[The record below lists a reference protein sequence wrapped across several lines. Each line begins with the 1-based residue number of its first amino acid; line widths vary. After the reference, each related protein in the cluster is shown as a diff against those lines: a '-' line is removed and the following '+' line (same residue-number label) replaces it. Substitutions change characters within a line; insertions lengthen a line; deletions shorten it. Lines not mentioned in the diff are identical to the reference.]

1 MKPPKRTVLWAFWE
15 GKTMLLSEARR
26 RGMDW
31 EYFWVDYDRIERS
44 HEWEY
49 QRQCREY
56 EKRVKLKALDH
67 QIQLSSPI
75 DYP

>member
-1 MKPPKRTVLWAFWE
+1 
-15 GKTMLLSEARR
+15 
-26 RGMDW
+26 MDR
-31 EYFWVDYDRIERS
+31 EYWWVNYDAIERS
-44 HEWEY
+44 NEREY

>member
-1 MKPPKRTVLWAFWE
+1 
-15 GKTMLLSEARR
+15 MLLSEARR
-26 RGMDW
+26 RGMDR
-31 EYFWVDYDRIERS
+31 EYWWVNYDAIERS
-44 HEWEY
+44 NEREY